1 MEGNVQLSVIIPM
14 YRGKEYIQQAVESV
28 LPVSCSKEILIVD
41 DGSPDDSMD
50 FCRSL
55 WAEHK
60 EIVLLQKENGGIV
73 ETRNYGIDRARG
85 KYLLFMDQDDLSVPA
100 TVEMAVETAEQTH
113 ADMVMF
119 STQRLYEDGNRLPCD
134 TVLQPGLLETAA
146 IKTELLDQML
156 MNTGNT
162 VVSCITHVWANLY
175 RRERVVQWGI
185 RFKRFVDYE
194 DDYLFVFDYLRC
206 AQKVAVIKP
215 VGYYWRYNLKSETY
229 RQKYI
234 PGIVQRYEN
243 WYRYMLRCMDET
255 GWAEGLREQYLLYIR
270 QDVLVRAVENCFTC
284 LNRSKE
290 EKKELLAIIHGQKD
304 AFRKSS
310 VVAYSKRRKRIFMLL
325 QKGLPLAA
333 YSYVYLDSV
342 YRKLRRMLVS

>member
-1 MEGNVQLSVIIPM
+1 MFQRLSRELFLPNRTRFANTVPHLDILPQVNEISPWIFPA
-14 YRGKEYIQQAVESV
+14 RTHPVLSHLESNTK
-28 LPVSCSKEILIVD
+28 LPAL
-41 DGSPDDSMD
+41 
-50 FCRSL
+50 
-55 WAEHK
+55 H
-60 EIVLLQKENGGIV
+60 NH
-73 ETRNYGIDRARG
+73 
-85 KYLLFMDQDDLSVPA
+85 QDDLSVPA

-206 AQKVAVIKP
+206 AQKVAMIKP

-255 GWAEGLREQYLLYIR
+255 G
-270 QDVLVRAVENCFTC
+270 
-284 LNRSKE
+284 
-290 EKKELLAIIHGQKD
+290 
-304 AFRKSS
+304 
-310 VVAYSKRRKRIFMLL
+310 
-325 QKGLPLAA
+325 
-333 YSYVYLDSV
+333 
-342 YRKLRRMLVS
+342 